1 MTSSQNNKGVGD
13 SISTSLKPTENALRA
28 AVIQSESVP
37 VDEAPRKCLPVSS
50 SATASAFKNASLQ
63 KGVMGSCRRN
73 LWISYFFDGTGNNM
87 EADLGLGKHSS
98 VARLYRAHVEADPTA
113 GIWPVY
119 IPGLGTNFP
128 AIGDEGKKLGLI
140 SGAGG
145 DARLAFALQE
155 FDRLLAKPLANGT
168 AQTNAVVEINIAIF
182 GFSRGAALAR
192 AFSNDLMRERC
203 ELREGKWKLKSGGSH
218 VRFRFM
224 GLFDTVASVGNTM
237 SRNNMD
243 YYNPAIS
250 DVKGMINERHRDYP
264 RTRPIELAF
273 SRSGAPGADPA
284 SGSHAG
290 HDSWGA
296 KMRIHE
302 TVEDVRH
309 FIAGH
314 EIRNSFPVDS
324 ISFFDKGRFVKPSH
338 FHETIYPGVH
348 SDVGGGYTPGEGGRA
363 LLPSQNFCLIPLNFM
378 YKCAVRSG
386 VPMLAEFKEANVE
399 DFRIHPELVKSYN
412 HYMKS
417 IAGAS
422 SIGDLMNHHRRLY
435 FAWRFRAIKKKLAGD
450 TAEAE
455 AIRHHNARFVQRKNA
470 MSSEVKEARRK
481 EIQED
486 LSLNNLLNTREKED
500 RGEIP
505 LPLDELNRRVGGVSD
520 RDIGLARQK
529 YNAARWERIK
539 VEAKQDTI
547 PDMTRLQTFVDLY
560 DNQLMADVAAIQKE
574 MQPIGRRAEWLK
586 HRRDLRP
593 QYKALIEAWEDEFEH
608 KRGLKDEEIIRFFDN
623 YVHNSLAG
631 FAKDATLPSDPRA
644 VFVGGDTKL
653 LYAKLD
659 SDVSIMDSESDL
671 A

>member
-1 MTSSQNNKGVGD
+1 MTSSQNDKSVGD
-13 SISTSLKPTENALRA
+13 SISPSFKPAENALRA

-37 VDEAPRKCLPVSS
+37 VDETPRKCQPVSFS
-50 SATASAFKNASLQ
+50 GTASGFKNASLQ

-98 VARLYRAHVEADPTA
+98 VARLYRAHVEEDPIA
-113 GIWPVY
+113 GIWRVY

-128 AIGDEGKKLGLI
+128 AIGDEGKMLDLI

-155 FDRLLAKPLANGT
+155 FDRLLAKSLANGM
-168 AQTNAVVEINIAIF
+168 APTNAVLEINIAIF

-192 AFSNDLMRERC
+192 AFSNNLMRERC
-203 ELREGKWKLKSGGSH
+203 ELREGKWKLKSSSSH

-250 DVKGMINERHRDYP
+250 DVKGMINERHKDYP

-273 SRSGAPGADPA
+273 SRSGTPGADPA
-284 SGSHAG
+284 TGSYTG

-302 TVEDVRH
+302 TVEHVRH

-338 FHETIYPGVH
+338 FYETIYPGVH

-386 VPMLAEFKEANVE
+386 VPMVAEFKEANCLVSC
-399 DFRIHPELVKSYN
+399 DHLPRRSWPLFRAKAMLGDL
-412 HYMKS
+412 
-417 IAGAS
+417 IAGFS
-422 SIGDLMNHHRRLY
+422 SPGIQSHQEQ
-435 FAWRFRAIKKKLAGD
+435 LA
-450 TAEAE
+450 A
-455 AIRHHNARFVQRKNA
+455 
-470 MSSEVKEARRK
+470 
-481 EIQED
+481 
-486 LSLNNLLNTREKED
+486 
-500 RGEIP
+500 
-505 LPLDELNRRVGGVSD
+505 
-520 RDIGLARQK
+520 
-529 YNAARWERIK
+529 
-539 VEAKQDTI
+539 
-547 PDMTRLQTFVDLY
+547 
-560 DNQLMADVAAIQKE
+560 
-574 MQPIGRRAEWLK
+574 
-586 HRRDLRP
+586 
-593 QYKALIEAWEDEFEH
+593 
-608 KRGLKDEEIIRFFDN
+608 
-623 YVHNSLAG
+623 
-631 FAKDATLPSDPRA
+631 
-644 VFVGGDTKL
+644 
-653 LYAKLD
+653 
-659 SDVSIMDSESDL
+659 
-671 A
+671 